1 MKKNYPK
8 LFIRPKANLMTPS
21 QKTPKLYVN
30 NDQTDMIQL
39 PIRVDIFARQ
49 VIKHLQLDVDYI
61 ELNLMTIESIQALN
75 AKYFDANVPTD
86 TISFN
91 LTPDDAITGDIYL
104 CPSIIQDN
112 AQQYN
117 SSFSDELKTVIIHSI
132 LHLTGMT
139 DETPADFLHMKK
151 TQSSILKALK

>member
-1 MKKNYPK
+1 M
-8 LFIRPKANLMTPS
+8 IPS
-21 QKTPKLYVN
+21 PKTPKLYVN
-30 NDQTDMIQL
+30 NEQTDMIQL
-39 PIRVDIFARQ
+39 PISVDRFARE
-49 VIKHLQLDVDYI
+49 VIAHLQLDVDYI
-61 ELNLMTIESIQALN
+61 DLNLMTAESIQALN

-112 AQQYN
+112 ARQYDN
-117 SSFSDELKTVIIHSI
+117 SFSNELKTVIIHSI

-139 DETPADFLHMKK
+139 DETPTDFLHMKK
-151 TQSSILKALK
+151 TQDTILKALK